1 MIFLARVCCLALV
14 AVLLVTVSTPALSN
28 GSRIDKIY
36 HPYVQPLERELEF
49 RALNE
54 ENASVGPGDRTKV
67 RLGYGQAL
75 SDNWF
80 AEGYLIGAKDDNRN
94 FYLQSFEVE
103 GIRQLTE
110 QGEYSVDA
118 GLLFDVE
125 SKFDGDLTEF
135 SSALLLEKEW
145 GRWSGTANL
154 FGIYEFGSDVDDEF
168 ETALSLQ
175 GRYRYTMHFEPAIE
189 FYKAQNTL
197 GIGPVLL
204 GSHSFGNARKLR
216 WEGGLVL
223 GLDNDTPDRTF
234 RVLVEYEF

>member
-1 MIFLARVCCLALV
+1 MTSIARACCLTFFA
-14 AVLLVTVSTPALSN
+14 AVLMTMSRAALSN

-54 ENASVGPGDRTKV
+54 ENASLGPGERTKA

-75 SDNWF
+75 TDNWF
-80 AEGYLIGAKDDNRN
+80 AEAYLIGEKDDNRN
-94 FYLQSFEVE
+94 FHLQSFELE
-103 GIRQLTE
+103 SIRQLTG

-154 FGIYEFGSDVDDEF
+154 FGIYEFGKDVDDEF
-168 ETALSLQ
+168 ETALNLQ
-175 GRYRYTMHFEPAIE
+175 GRYRYALHFEPAIE

-204 GSHSFGNARKLR
+204 GSHSFGNAHKLR

-234 RVLVEYEF
+234 RVLLEYEF